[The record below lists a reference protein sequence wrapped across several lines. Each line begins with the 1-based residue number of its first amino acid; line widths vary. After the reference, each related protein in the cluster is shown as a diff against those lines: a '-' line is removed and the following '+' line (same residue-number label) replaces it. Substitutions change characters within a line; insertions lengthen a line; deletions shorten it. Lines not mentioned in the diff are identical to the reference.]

1 MEKEEFIRDIS
12 LTNFN
17 VYRALSSG
25 YDWVSPSIISK
36 VRAMNEGKTIDNI
49 LTDKHILNYMGIEM
63 INMPY
68 TENTDGTWSFK
79 PPVFI
84 DTDEKDIKRTSNI
97 GKVYKH
103 LIAPIK
109 FDENIFFTNNTR
121 FILYN
126 DKIEISD
133 ERNLNDVNIV
143 NILVNVISIF
153 IVQTYKRKV
162 QNG

>member
-12 LTNFN
+12 LANFN
-17 VYRALSSG
+17 IYRALSSG
-25 YDWVSPSIISK
+25 YDWVSPEIISK
-36 VRAMNEGKTIDNI
+36 IRAINKGNTIDNI
-49 LTDKHILNYMGIEM
+49 LIDKHILNYMGTEM

-68 TENTDGTWSFK
+68 TENIDGTWSFK

-84 DTDEKDIKRTSNI
+84 DTDAKDIRRMNNI

-109 FDENIFFTNNTR
+109 FGENIFFTNNTR

-133 ERNLNDVNIV
+133 ERNLSDVNIV
-143 NILVNVISIF
+143 NILVNIISIF
-153 IVQTYKRKV
+153 IVQTYKRKT